1 MTGRPQTAKDVS
13 RAIFA
18 TLDGVKSDI
27 AIEGMATALS
37 VTFVQIYRDIAVEG
51 FDVLVEDMRN
61 NIEEHVRK
69 ARG

>member
-1 MTGRPQTAKDVS
+1 MTDRSQTAKDVA

-18 TLDGVKSDI
+18 VLDGVKPAI

-37 VTFVQIYRDIAVEG
+37 VIFVQIYRDSAVEG
-51 FDVLVEDMRN
+51 FDMLVEDMRN

-69 ARG
+69 Q